1 MKFADDVEQ
10 YPAGDNDLDFLGR
23 YKPKEYD
30 PSEYTMMTHDPNV
43 TRQAKIHNDDLLFE
57 TNSHRKQMEQ
67 LALEQSNS
75 SVAHSRMSHKLRMLN
90 ENQSYMYGNSQL
102 LTQEQVVA

>member
-1 MKFADDVEQ
+1 
-10 YPAGDNDLDFLGR
+10 
-23 YKPKEYD
+23 
-30 PSEYTMMTHDPNV
+30 
-43 TRQAKIHNDDLLFE
+43 
-57 TNSHRKQMEQ
+57 MEQ

-102 LTQEQVVA
+102 LTSDQVRDQRKQDLDDIARL